1 MTTPTV
7 VKGNVIP
14 KVLASQAPNSPRR
27 LKASRSAMPP
37 TTGGS
42 TIGKV
47 VKARRRLRPGNAT
60 RAYTHASGT
69 PRTTA
74 TALADK
80 DQINE
85 SFIASN
91 DSGDDRAVTASQHL

>member
-1 MTTPTV
+1 
-7 VKGNVIP
+7 
-14 KVLASQAPNSPRR
+14 
-27 LKASRSAMPP
+27 MPP

-69 PRTTA
+69 PRTSA
-74 TALADK
+74 TAVADK
-80 DQINE
+80 DAINE
-85 SFIASN
+85 SFSASIV
-91 DSGDDRAVTASQHL
+91 SGADRAVTASPHGDRTISPTSGTMKNAAPIAAGRMTMIGTPSRRM